1 MLKPVLALLI
11 HDIPIRNIV
20 GTPNC
25 ESLFENNRF
34 LFSLPIIYYRK
45 HKTQH
50 CQMMMKTCKDCT
62 YLEYTNFSWK
72 KDTSR
77 HLVQEKLQLQYF
89 LFCNSVYC
97 LLLYCTPHRTRNN
110 IACLLQGGSLP
121 NVLSCI
127 ISTDLPTI
135 VVNGL

>member
-1 MLKPVLALLI
+1 MI
-11 HDIPIRNIV
+11 
-20 GTPNC
+20 C
-25 ESLFENNRF
+25 
-34 LFSLPIIYYRK
+34 RK

-50 CQMMMKTCKDCT
+50 CQMMMKTCKNCT
-62 YLEYTNFSWK
+62 YLENTNFSWK

-77 HLVQEKLQLQYF
+77 QLVQEKLQLQYF

-97 LLLYCTPHRTRNN
+97 LLLLYCTPHRTRNN

-127 ISTDLPTI
+127 ISTDLPNCCKRTI
-135 VVNGL
+135 GRGDSRSGNNIGLEWHLQYTPCVIFYIEYHKRR